1 MFNLVLKFVRLQ
13 PVASNVANFSLS
25 RLNQLITRKILRSS
39 KLNKKTKVVKES
51 NFSLSESQL
60 LFVTVSNG
68 SKYNMVSLCKQLG

>member
-60 LFVTVSNG
+60 LFVTDSNG